1 MVPFMPYYFVMFKP
15 PAAAVSV
22 VLLAAGK
29 SRRMGEHK
37 LLLPFDGTCVIART
51 LDNLLAARVGEVV
64 AVLGFQADEVKKA
77 VGGRVKTVLNPEYAL
92 GMSTS
97 LRVGLGALAVE
108 APFVMVALADQPLVT
123 TREYNS
129 LIEAA
134 LASERGIILPVF
146 GGQRGNPIIVAR
158 RYLPE
163 LTRMSGDIGGRELL
177 RDYPQ
182 DILEV
187 SVETEGVIININT
200 PEEYR
205 RQLAGLDNRRI
216 GHHV

>member
-1 MVPFMPYYFVMFKP
+1 MFHR

-37 LLLPFDGTCVIART
+37 LLLPFDGTTVIGRT

-64 AVLGFQADEVKKA
+64 AVLGFRADEVKKA
-77 VGGRVKTVLNPEYAL
+77 VGGRVVTVFNPDYAL

-97 LRVGLGALAVE
+97 LRVGLEALAE
-108 APFVMVALADQPLVT
+108 AAPLVMVALADQPLVT
-123 TREYNS
+123 TLEYDR

-134 LASERGIILPVF
+134 LTSEKGMVLPVYR
-146 GGQRGNPIIVAR
+146 GQRGNPILVAR
-158 RYLPE
+158 RYVPE
-163 LTRMSGDIGGRELL
+163 LVRMSGDVGGRELL
-177 RDYPQ
+177 RSYPQ

-187 SVETEGVIININT
+187 GVETEGVIININT
-200 PEEYR
+200 PEEYQ
-205 RQLAGLDNRRI
+205 RQLAGLDTRRI

>member
-1 MVPFMPYYFVMFKP
+1 MFHR
-15 PAAAVSV
+15 PAAAISV
-22 VLLAAGK
+22 VMLAAGQ

-37 LLLPFDGTCVIART
+37 LLLPFDGTTVIGRT
-51 LDNLLAARVGEVV
+51 LDNLRAAKVGEVV
-64 AVLGFQADEVKKA
+64 VVLGFRAGEVKKE
-77 VGGRVKTVLNPEYAL
+77 VGGKAVTVLNPDFAL

-97 LRVGLGALAVE
+97 LRVGLEALAKP
-108 APFVMVALADQPLVT
+108 APLVMVALADQPLVT
-123 TREYNS
+123 TADYDR

-134 LASERGIILPVF
+134 LASAKGIVLPVF
-146 GGQRGNPIIVAR
+146 RGQRGNPILVAR

-163 LTRMSGDIGGRELL
+163 LMRMSGDVGGRELL

-200 PEEYR
+200 PEEYQ
-205 RQLAGLDNRRI
+205 RQLAGLDTRRI
-216 GHHV
+216 GNHV